1 MAIKN
6 LIMDAHEDSEGYRT
20 MTILSGSVKDEAICA
35 EFHTSQGEPD
45 ILEMAISVEDMIK
58 MRDFISNIISK
69 IEGN

>member
-6 LIMDAHEDSEGYRT
+6 LIMDAYEDSEGYRN
-20 MTILSGSVKDEAICA
+20 MTILSGSVKDEVICA
-35 EFHTSQGEPD
+35 EFHTNQGRPD
-45 ILEMAISVEDMIK
+45 ILEMAINVEDMIK